1 MKLNERTVL
10 ACTCQGTMPL
20 EAGTLAR
27 ACGADAETPLAH
39 ELCRAELGR
48 FTEAVAGPGPVLVAC
63 TQEAPAFRQ
72 AHADAASGAP
82 LDFVNIREAAGWSAE
97 AAQALPKMAALIAA
111 AAQAP
116 EPTPANEVA
125 LQSEGVTVIYGR
137 DDVAI
142 AAAEQLRDR
151 LDLTVIITGSAELT
165 PPRVDEFPVVRGT
178 ISRATGYL
186 GAFELVVDGFA
197 APLPSSR
204 RVLQFGPARNGAKS
218 RCDVLIDL
226 SGGRPMFPAHEHRDG
241 YLRASPDD
249 PLGVQRALFAAADLV
264 GTFNKP
270 RYVALLPS
278 LCAHS
283 RSGKVGCTRCLD
295 VCPTSAISPAGDSVT
310 VDPHI
315 CAGCGTC
322 AAVCPTSA
330 VRYAV
335 PGAEATARTLRTVL
349 TAYRKAGGMEPPVLL
364 LHDASHGAPLIDML
378 ARHGD
383 GLPARVIPLP
393 MAGQFG
399 LDAFATAFAFGAAE
413 LRVLAS
419 RRDQAR
425 QHAILREAALL
436 EALLVPLG
444 HGAGRLAPLVADDPF
459 ELADALRTLPRRA
472 GMAPAQHLP
481 TGNKMAIT
489 TQALN
494 AVRQAAPLPAEVV
507 PLPRGAPIGRV
518 QVDTAGCTLCL
529 ACVSACPTSALRDH
543 AERPML
549 KFVEDLCVQCGLC
562 QTTCPEQVVSLE
574 PRATFGL
581 ARQAEVVI
589 KEEPPA
595 ICIRCAKPFG
605 VKSSIDKIAAR
616 LEGRHWMF
624 KDTAVADRIRMCGD
638 CRVVAQ
644 TRHSL
649 DPYAGPARPM
659 TRTTDD
665 YR

>member
-1 MKLNERTVL
+1 
-10 ACTCQGTMPL
+10 MPV
-20 EAGTLAR
+20 EAGALAR
-27 ACGADAETPLAH
+27 ACGMEAAPMLAH

-48 FTEAVAGPGPVLVAC
+48 FTEAVAGSDHVLVAC
-63 TQEAPAFRQ
+63 TQEAPAFRR
-72 AHADAASGAP
+72 AHADAASGAK
-82 LDFVNIREAAGWSAE
+82 LDFVNIRESAGWSAE

-111 AAQAP
+111 AAQGTEPAP
-116 EPTPANEVA
+116 AAEVT

-137 DDVAI
+137 DDIAI
-142 AAAEQLRDR
+142 AAAEQLKDR
-151 LDLTVIITGSAELT
+151 LDLTVIIAGTAELT

-178 ISRATGYL
+178 ITRAAGYL
-186 GAFELVVDGFA
+186 GAFDLVVDGFA
-197 APLPSSR
+197 VPSPSSR
-204 RVLQFGPARNGAKS
+204 RVLRFGPARNGAKS

-226 SGGRPMFPAHEHRDG
+226 SGGLPMFPAHEHRDG

-249 PLGVQRALFAAADLV
+249 PVGVQRMLFAAADLV

-270 RYVALLPS
+270 RYVALQPS

-283 RSGKVGCTRCLD
+283 RSGQVGCTRCLD
-295 VCPTSAISPAGDSVT
+295 VCPTSAISPAGDSVAI
-310 VDPHI
+310 DPHV

-330 VRYAV
+330 VRLAT
-335 PGAEATARTLRTVL
+335 PSAEATARSLRTL
-349 TAYRKAGGMEPPVLL
+349 LGAYHQAGGLAPVLL
-364 LHDASHGAPLIDML
+364 LHNATHGAPLIDML

-383 GLPARVIPLP
+383 GLPARVIPVA

-399 LDAFATAFAFGAAE
+399 LDMFATAFAFGAAE
-413 LRVLAS
+413 LRVLAG

-425 QHAILREAALL
+425 QDAIGREVALL
-436 EALLVPLG
+436 EAILGPLG
-444 HGAGRLAPLVADDPF
+444 HGAGRLAPLIADDPF
-459 ELADALRTLPRRA
+459 ELAEALQNMPLRD
-472 GMAPAQHLP
+472 GMTPAPYMP
-481 TGNKMAIT
+481 TGDKMALT

-494 AVRQAAPLPAEVV
+494 AVRQAAPTPADAV

-518 QVDTAGCTLCL
+518 LVDTAGCTLCL

-562 QTTCPEQVVSLE
+562 QTTCPEQVVGLE
-574 PRATFGL
+574 PRATFGT
-581 ARQAEVVI
+581 ARWTEIVLN
-589 KEEPPA
+589 EEPPA

-605 VKSSIDKIAAR
+605 VKSSIDKVVAQ

-624 KDTAVADRIRMCGD
+624 TDPAVTDRIRMCGD

-644 TRHSL
+644 TRHNL
-649 DPYAGPARPM
+649 DPYAGPARPT

>member
-1 MKLNERTVL
+1 MKPHNRSIL
-10 ACTCQGTMPL
+10 ACTCQATMPV
-20 EAGTLAR
+20 EAGALAR
-27 ACGADAETPLAH
+27 ACGMEAAPVLAH

-48 FTEAVAGPGPVLVAC
+48 FTEAVAGSDHVLVAC
-63 TQEAPAFRQ
+63 TQEAPAFRR
-72 AHADAASGAP
+72 AHADAASGAK
-82 LDFVNIREAAGWSAE
+82 LDFVNIRESAGWSAE

-111 AAQAP
+111 AAQAM
-116 EPTPANEVA
+116 EPAPAAEVT

-137 DDVAI
+137 DDIAI
-142 AAAEQLRDR
+142 AAAEQLKDR
-151 LDLTVIITGSAELT
+151 LDLTVIIAGTAELT

-178 ISRATGYL
+178 ITRAAGYL
-186 GAFELVVDGFA
+186 GAFDLVVDGFA
-197 APLPSSR
+197 VPSPSSR
-204 RVLQFGPARNGAKS
+204 RVLRFGPARNGAKS

-226 SGGRPMFPAHEHRDG
+226 SGGLPMFPAHEYRDG

-249 PLGVQRALFAAADLV
+249 PVGVQRMLFAAADLV

-270 RYVALLPS
+270 RYVALQPS

-283 RSGKVGCTRCLD
+283 RSGQVGCTRCLD
-295 VCPTSAISPAGDSVT
+295 VCPASAISPAGDSVAI
-310 VDPHI
+310 DPHV

-330 VRYAV
+330 VRLAT
-335 PGAEATARTLRTVL
+335 PSAEATARSLRTL
-349 TAYRKAGGMEPPVLL
+349 LDAYHQAGGLAPVLL
-364 LHDASHGAPLIDML
+364 LHNATHGAPLIDML

-383 GLPARVIPLP
+383 GLPARVIPVA

-399 LDAFATAFAFGAAE
+399 LDMFATAFAFGAAE
-413 LRVLAS
+413 LRVLAG

-425 QHAILREAALL
+425 QDAILREVALL
-436 EALLVPLG
+436 EAILGPLG
-444 HGAGRLAPLVADDPF
+444 HGAGRLAPLIADDPF
-459 ELADALRTLPRRA
+459 ELAEALQNMPLRD
-472 GMAPAQHLP
+472 GMTPAPYMP
-481 TGNKMAIT
+481 TGDKMALT

-494 AVRQAAPLPAEVV
+494 AVRQAAPTPADAV
-507 PLPRGAPIGRV
+507 PLPRDAPIGRV
-518 QVDTAGCTLCL
+518 LVDTAGCTLCL

-562 QTTCPEQVVSLE
+562 RTTCPEQVVSLE
-574 PRATFGL
+574 PRATFGT
-581 ARQAEVVI
+581 ARWTEIVLN
-589 KEEPPA
+589 EEPPA

-605 VKSSIDKIAAR
+605 VKSSIDKVVAQ

-624 KDTAVADRIRMCGD
+624 TDPAITDRIRMCGD

-644 TRHSL
+644 TRHNL
-649 DPYAGPARPM
+649 DPYAGPARPT